1 LRICVIIPNFNGET
15 MIGTCLDSLSAQTRP
30 PDRVTVVDNG
40 STDRSRQIV
49 AGHSIGAELIALES
63 NLGFAAAVNRGI
75 EKADGDA
82 VALLNNDATADPRWI
97 EAGLAAMEINPG
109 VSMFASL
116 MLDYQDHHLV
126 DSAGD
131 LYPRDG
137 RPRPRGRG
145 ESASLYKEP
154 VEVFSACAGAAFFR
168 KELFEE
174 LGGFEESF
182 FAYLEDVDLGFRAR
196 ARGHACLFAP
206 EAIVYHAGAAT
217 DLGDLPGGKPVDSS
231 ERVYWIA
238 RNRVRVVSRN
248 WPAGLIIG
256 WSPWLAFGLFRSA
269 AYHVF
274 ISRRAGAFFKGIIR
288 GFSSIPGD
296 RAFFRNEMK
305 ARQSD
310 RGDTPRPGPQ
320 PPSGAY
326 KKITRLMRHGAQPW
340 AQ

>member
-1 LRICVIIPNFNGET
+1 
-15 MIGTCLDSLSAQTRP
+15 M
-30 PDRVTVVDNG
+30 VVDNK
-40 STDRSRQIV
+40 STDRSREIV
-49 AGHSIGAELIALES
+49 AGHPIGAELIALES

-75 EKADGDA
+75 EKANGDA
-82 VALLNNDATADPRWI
+82 VALINNDAAADPRWI
-97 EAGLAAMEINPG
+97 ESGLAAMGRNPG

-116 MLDYQDHHLV
+116 MLDYQDHDVV
-126 DSAGD
+126 DAAGD

-137 RPRPRGRG
+137 RPKPRGRG
-145 ESASLYKEP
+145 ESASLYREA

-168 KELFEE
+168 KSLLDE

-206 EAIVYHAGAAT
+206 EAIVYHVGAAT
-217 DLGDLPGGKPVDSS
+217 DLGDRPGNKPVDSS
-231 ERVYWIA
+231 GRVYWIA

-248 WPAGLIIG
+248 WPAGFLVR
-256 WSPWLAFGLFRSA
+256 WSHWLAFGLFKSA

-274 ISRRAGAFFKGIIR
+274 VSRQAGAFFKGIIR
-288 GFSSIPGD
+288 GFLSIPGD
-296 RAFFRNEMK
+296 RAFLRNDMK

-310 RGDTPRPGPQ
+310 GEDKPRPGPH

-326 KKITRLMRHGAQPW
+326 QEIARLMRHGAQPW
-340 AQ
+340 AE